1 MPVVIEE
8 FEVALQEPRV
18 AEASAPAAAPQA
30 AQPLRVQEA
39 VEACMAREAERACR
53 LSDA

>member
-8 FEVALQEPRV
+8 FEVALQEPRP
-18 AEASAPAAAPQA
+18 AEAAAPGAMPEA
-30 AQPLRVQEA
+30 AQPLRVQDAIEA
-39 VEACMAREAERACR
+39 WRAREAERACR